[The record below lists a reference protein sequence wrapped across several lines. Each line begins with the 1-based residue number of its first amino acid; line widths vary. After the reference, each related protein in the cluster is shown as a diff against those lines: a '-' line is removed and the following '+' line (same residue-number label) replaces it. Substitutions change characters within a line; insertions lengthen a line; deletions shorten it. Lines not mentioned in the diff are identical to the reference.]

1 MVSRPVGLDF
11 GAVMALGAG
20 RGVDQA
26 LLAEILPR
34 IEGAIVHPD
43 DGMGDEEEGEPG
55 DDDP

>member
-1 MVSRPVGLDF
+1 VSRPVGLDF

-43 DGMGDEEEGEPG
+43 DGTDTQDEGEAG
-55 DDDP
+55 DGDP

>member
-1 MVSRPVGLDF
+1 MSRPVGLDF

>member
-1 MVSRPVGLDF
+1 VVSRPVGLDF
-11 GAVMALGAG
+11 GAAMALGAG
-20 RGVDQA
+20 RGVDLA

-43 DGMGDEEEGEPG
+43 DGMDDEEGEPG

>member
-34 IEGAIVHPD
+34 IEGAIVHPN
-43 DGMGDEEEGEPG
+43 DGMVDDDEGEPG
-55 DDDP
+55 DDNP